1 MYNIYVYIYICV
13 LVKPYLILNVKKIIT
28 NARKFELCL
37 LGETRELTC
46 FVVLEVC
53 RQVNVCLYM
62 KTFRRS

>member
-1 MYNIYVYIYICV
+1 V